1 MTTSSLSIK
10 IAKIYL
16 GYHQFFTEFHTF
28 KMTKYIFITGGV
40 VSSLGKGIAAS
51 SLAAILEA
59 RGLKVTMT
67 KLDPYINLDP
77 GTMSPFQHGEVF
89 VTEDGA
95 ETDLDLGHYERFLK
109 ATMAKKNNFTAGQ
122 VYDSVLRRE
131 RKGEY
136 LGATVQVIP
145 HITDEIKRRVYL
157 SAEGTDI
164 ALIEVGGT
172 VGDIESLPF
181 IEAIRQMR
189 FELGVDRSLFIHLT
203 LVPYIRSAGEI
214 KTKPTQHS
222 VKELRAI
229 GIQPD
234 ILICRSEQA
243 IPIAERRKIALF
255 TNVEEK
261 AVISAIDADSIYR
274 IPLLLHEQGLDD
286 IVVHK
291 LRLDVP
297 PADLSE
303 WSNVVDAL
311 MHPAKEVTIAIVG
324 KYVDHS
330 DAYKSLNE
338 ALIHAGISTR
348 TKVNINYID
357 SEIIEDEG
365 VAILKGIDA
374 ILVPGGFGE
383 RGVEGKIATV
393 RYARENKIP
402 YLGICLGMQAAVI
415 EFARNVAGLDGAHS
429 SEFLPTSPHPVIG
442 LITEWMAES
451 GQLETRDENSDLG
464 GSMRL
469 GGQQCRLQTNSL
481 AFTLYQKDVITERHR
496 HRYEFNNQYIERLE
510 KAGMQFSG
518 KSIDGRLVEVVEIPD
533 HPWFLACQFHPEF
546 TSTPRQGHPLF
557 SGFVKAASQYKKVT
571 SS

>member
-1 MTTSSLSIK
+1 
-10 IAKIYL
+10 
-16 GYHQFFTEFHTF
+16 
-28 KMTKYIFITGGV
+28 MTKYIFITGGV

-67 KLDPYINLDP
+67 KLDPYINVDP

-109 ATMAKKNNFTAGQ
+109 TTLTRKNSFTAGQ

-145 HITDEIKRRVYL
+145 HITDEIKNRIYQ
-157 SAEGTDI
+157 SAEGKDI
-164 ALIEVGGT
+164 ALIEIGGT

-181 IEAIRQMR
+181 LEAIRQMR
-189 FELGVDRSLFIHLT
+189 VELGAERALFIHLT

-222 VKELRAI
+222 VKELRSI

-234 ILICRSEQA
+234 ILICRSEQP
-243 IPIAERRKIALF
+243 IPESDRRKIALF

-261 AVISAIDADSIYR
+261 AVISAVDADSIYR
-274 IPLLLHEQGLDD
+274 IPLLLHEQGLDE
-286 IVVHK
+286 IVVNK
-291 LRLDVP
+291 LRLNAP
-297 PADLSE
+297 PADLAE
-303 WSNVVDAL
+303 WRKVVEAL
-311 MHPAKEVTIAIVG
+311 AHPTSEVTIAIVG

-338 ALIHAGISTR
+338 ALIHAGISTLN
-348 TKVNINYID
+348 KVKIIYID
-357 SEIIEDEG
+357 SETIEDEG
-365 VAILKGIDA
+365 VAKLKNIDA

-383 RGVEGKIATV
+383 RGIEGKIATV

-402 YLGICLGMQAAVI
+402 YLGICLGMQVAVI
-415 EFARNVAGLDGAHS
+415 EFARDVAGLEGAHS
-429 SEFLPTSPHPVIG
+429 TEFLPKSPHPVIG
-442 LITEWMAES
+442 LITEWMDDK
-451 GQLETRDENSDLG
+451 GQVEIRDEQSDLG

-469 GGQQCRLQTNSL
+469 GGQQCRLKPDSL
-481 AFTLYQKDVITERHR
+481 AYQMYQKDVITERHR
-496 HRYEFNNQYIERLE
+496 HRYEFNNHYYERLE
-510 KAGMQFSG
+510 QAGLRFSG
-518 KSIDGRLVEVVEIPD
+518 KSIDGRLVEVIEIPN

-546 TSTPRQGHPLF
+546 TSTPRKGHPLF
-557 SGFVKAASQYKKVT
+557 SGFVTAAAQHKKETV
-571 SS
+571 